1 MIVNL
6 KRRLIIACVALVM
19 LLSALS
25 GRLIYIELFRAED
38 LSLLARNRYEYKE
51 FLPGQRGRIYD
62 SSGELLARNQTVYS
76 LVVDCFHLKDQGFA
90 CAGVAAKEGLKA
102 HEVRKQYH
110 PDEILARYREH
121 VAESLSMPLRM
132 PVQELGRKLREKTV
146 GEIVLAKGIED
157 DFSRQLTEVIREKS
171 LRGLY
176 LRKAK
181 RRYYPSPLSLTQV
194 IGYVD
199 QDGIGVSGV
208 EKTLN
213 EVLTGKP
220 GYRFCERDRKS
231 REIHAYRGQQV
242 DPVPG
247 KDVYLTINMALQE
260 VVEREM
266 DAVIDRYRP
275 EKATAIF
282 MNPKTGQV
290 LSMSNRPHYDLS
302 TREGIRG
309 MMPVR
314 RNIAITDLY
323 QPGSTF
329 KVVGYGA
336 AFDCGLATPMTE
348 VDCEMGAYDL
358 DGFVLKDHHPY
369 GILTAQVAF
378 AKSSNIGAYKVA
390 LPLNRAG
397 FHSYAQ
403 KFGFGSKT
411 GIELNAE
418 QAGWM
423 SGVDSWSKPSFSS
436 RTMGYEVSVTPM
448 QMVMAC
454 SVIANGGV
462 YQPPTIIESVR
473 EGATHDK
480 QILKGDMKAARRVLS
495 AKAAAQVRQCMMET
509 LTEIGTGAKVKLP
522 GYSMGGKTG
531 TARKYIENVGYVS
544 GRYTASFMGFLL
556 ADDPQIVGLVI
567 VDDPSITNGPAYGG
581 SVAGPVFKAIAADAV
596 KIFGIEPDLPEKI
609 EAEREASLA
618 NFGGLVSEG

>member
-6 KRRLIIACVALVM
+6 KRRLTVACVALVM
-19 LLSALS
+19 LLSVLS

-38 LSLLARNRYEYKE
+38 LSSLARNRYEYKE
-51 FLPGQRGRIYD
+51 VLPGQRGRIYD

-90 CAGVAAKEGLKA
+90 CAGVATKEGLRT
-102 HEVRKQYH
+102 HEVRKKYH

-121 VAESLSMPLRM
+121 VAESLSKPLRM
-132 PVQELGRKLREKTV
+132 PVQELGRMLREKTV

-176 LRKAK
+176 LRKAE

-199 QDGIGVSGV
+199 QDGVGVSGV

-242 DPVPG
+242 DPMSG

-266 DAVIDRYRP
+266 DAVIDRHRP

-282 MNPKTGQV
+282 LNPKTGQV
-290 LSMSNRPHYDLS
+290 LAMSNRPHYDLS

-314 RNIAITDLY
+314 RNIAVTDLY

-336 AFDCGLATPMTE
+336 AFDRGLATPVTE

-390 LPLNRAG
+390 RPLNREG
-397 FHSYAQ
+397 FHAYAQ

-436 RTMGYEVSVTPM
+436 RAMGYEVSVTPM
-448 QMVMAC
+448 QMAMAC
-454 SVIANGGV
+454 SVIANDGV
-462 YQPPTIIESVR
+462 YQPPTIIESIR
-473 EGATHDK
+473 EGATHDV

-509 LTEIGTGAKVKLP
+509 LTEIGTGPKAKLP

-544 GRYTASFMGFLL
+544 GRYTASFMGFLP
-556 ADDPQIVGLVI
+556 ADDPQLVGLVI

-581 SVAGPVFKAIAADAV
+581 SVAGPVFKAIVADAV
-596 KIFGIEPDLPEKI
+596 KILGIEPDLPEEI
-609 EAEREASLA
+609 EAEPETSLA
-618 NFGGLVSEG
+618 NFSGLEREG

>member
-6 KRRLIIACVALVM
+6 KRRLTVACVALVM
-19 LLSALS
+19 LLSVLS

-38 LSLLARNRYEYKE
+38 LSSLARNRYEYKE
-51 FLPGQRGRIYD
+51 VLPGQRGRIYD

-90 CAGVAAKEGLKA
+90 CAGVATKEGLRT
-102 HEVRKQYH
+102 HEVRKKYH

-121 VAESLSMPLRM
+121 VAESLSKPLRM
-132 PVQELGRKLREKTV
+132 PVQELGRMLREKTV

-176 LRKAK
+176 LRKAE

-199 QDGIGVSGV
+199 QDGVGVSGV

-242 DPVPG
+242 DPMSG

-266 DAVIDRYRP
+266 DAVIDRHRP

-282 MNPKTGQV
+282 LNPKTGQV
-290 LSMSNRPHYDLS
+290 LAMSNRPHYDLS

-314 RNIAITDLY
+314 RNIAVTDLY

-336 AFDCGLATPMTE
+336 AFDRGLATPVTE

-390 LPLNRAG
+390 RPLNREG
-397 FHSYAQ
+397 FHAYAQ

-411 GIELNAE
+411 GIELDAE

-423 SGVDSWSKPSFSS
+423 SGVASWAQPSFSS
-436 RTMGYEVSVTPM
+436 RAMGYEVSVTPM
-448 QMVMAC
+448 QMAMAC
-454 SVIANGGV
+454 SVIANDGV
-462 YQPPTIIESVR
+462 YQPPTIIESIR
-473 EGATHDK
+473 EGATHDV

-509 LTEIGTGAKVKLP
+509 LTEIGTGPKAKLP

-544 GRYTASFMGFLL
+544 GRYTASFMGFLP
-556 ADDPQIVGLVI
+556 ADDPQLVGLVI

-581 SVAGPVFKAIAADAV
+581 SVAGPVFKAIVADAV
-596 KIFGIEPDLPEKI
+596 KILGIEPDLPEEI
-609 EAEREASLA
+609 EAEPETSLA
-618 NFGGLVSEG
+618 NFSGLEREG

>member
-6 KRRLIIACVALVM
+6 KRRLTVACVALVM
-19 LLSALS
+19 LLSVLS
-25 GRLIYIELFRAED
+25 GRLIYIELFRAEE
-38 LSLLARNRYEYKE
+38 LSSLARNRYEYKE
-51 FLPGQRGRIYD
+51 VLPGQRGRIYD

-90 CAGVAAKEGLKA
+90 CAGVATKEGLKA
-102 HEVRKQYH
+102 HEVRKKYH

-121 VAESLSMPLRM
+121 VAESLSKPLRM
-132 PVQELGRKLREKTV
+132 PVQELGRMLREKTV

-176 LRKAK
+176 LRKAE

-199 QDGIGVSGV
+199 QDGVGVSGV

-266 DAVIDRYRP
+266 DAVIDRHRP

-282 MNPKTGQV
+282 LNPKTGQV
-290 LSMSNRPHYDLS
+290 LAMSNRPHYDLS

-314 RNIAITDLY
+314 RNIAVTDLY

-336 AFDCGLATPMTE
+336 AFDRGLATPMTE

-390 LPLNRAG
+390 RPLNREG
-397 FHSYAQ
+397 FHAYAQ

-448 QMVMAC
+448 QMAMAC
-454 SVIANGGV
+454 SVIANDGV
-462 YQPPTIIESVR
+462 YQPPTIIESIR
-473 EGATHDK
+473 EGATHDV

-509 LTEIGTGAKVKLP
+509 LTEIGTGPKAKLP

-544 GRYTASFMGFLL
+544 GRYTASFMGFLP
-556 ADDPQIVGLVI
+556 ADDPQLVGLVI

-596 KIFGIEPDLPEKI
+596 KILGIEPDLPEEI
-609 EAEREASLA
+609 EAEPETSLA
-618 NFGGLVSEG
+618 NFSGLEREG